1 MGRARR
7 AGPAR
12 LEKEAGWAENCNPQ
26 PVLTH
31 PVWPAG
37 LVGCRRAG
45 AGQPASQQLK
55 KKKKANTGQNDAGR
69 IAQNW
74 LMAQIA

>member
-55 KKKKANTGQNDAGR
+55 KKKKQTQDKMMQAALPKIG
-69 IAQNW
+69 
-74 LMAQIA
+74 